1 MSQKF
6 KKIIALALAAAC
18 LLTLVACTD
27 NGSGDDEK
35 KFKVAYIMP
44 GPSAYF
50 APMNKGA
57 DKAAEDY
64 GIELVHFESGWDTTT
79 QAAQIEDAC
88 TSGEYDLI
96 MVNGVDSMAIISSI
110 EYCNENNVPIM
121 TIGNGVGEKTGVTY
135 EGSVSWVGENET
147 KTGGL
152 AGEIALRL
160 LGSQGGNIVMIEG
173 KSGTF
178 CQIHRREGMMNVLD
192 AADNVNVIY
201 TKAAD
206 WDKDK
211 AMQIAEDVLQSNMD
225 VDMFLCQDDTMA
237 AGVGQ
242 VVSEYGKKD
251 QIKIVGVGGSI
262 QGLEAMREGLIDGTT
277 FLSAYDEGY
286 LCVETAAKYLNGE
299 KYDTYVEM
307 QQVEVTKE
315 NIDKFKGEW

>member
-18 LLTLVACTD
+18 LLTLAACTD

-121 TIGNGVGEKTGVTY
+121 TIGNGVGEKNR
-135 EGSVSWVGENET
+135 S
-147 KTGGL
+147 
-152 AGEIALRL
+152 
-160 LGSQGGNIVMIEG
+160 
-173 KSGTF
+173 
-178 CQIHRREGMMNVLD
+178 
-192 AADNVNVIY
+192 
-201 TKAAD
+201 
-206 WDKDK
+206 
-211 AMQIAEDVLQSNMD
+211 
-225 VDMFLCQDDTMA
+225 
-237 AGVGQ
+237 
-242 VVSEYGKKD
+242 
-251 QIKIVGVGGSI
+251 
-262 QGLEAMREGLIDGTT
+262 
-277 FLSAYDEGY
+277 Y
-286 LCVETAAKYLNGE
+286 L
-299 KYDTYVEM
+299 
-307 QQVEVTKE
+307 
-315 NIDKFKGEW
+315 

>member
-1 MSQKF
+1 
-6 KKIIALALAAAC
+6 
-18 LLTLVACTD
+18 
-27 NGSGDDEK
+27 
-35 KFKVAYIMP
+35 
-44 GPSAYF
+44 
-50 APMNKGA
+50 
-57 DKAAEDY
+57 
-64 GIELVHFESGWDTTT
+64 
-79 QAAQIEDAC
+79 
-88 TSGEYDLI
+88 
-96 MVNGVDSMAIISSI
+96 
-110 EYCNENNVPIM
+110 
-121 TIGNGVGEKTGVTY
+121 
-135 EGSVSWVGENET
+135 
-147 KTGGL
+147 
-152 AGEIALRL
+152 
-160 LGSQGGNIVMIEG
+160 
-173 KSGTF
+173 
-178 CQIHRREGMMNVLD
+178 MNVLD

>member
-1 MSQKF
+1 MSQKI
-6 KKIIALALAAAC
+6 KTIISLVLAMAC
-18 LLTLVACTD
+18 LFTLVAC
-27 NGSGDDEK
+27 NSGEK
-35 KFKVAYIMP
+35 NSNDKKYKVAYIMP

-50 APMNKGA
+50 APMNDGA
-57 DKAAEDY
+57 DKAADEY

-96 MVNGVDSMAIISSI
+96 MVNGVDSMAIIPSI
-110 EYCNENNVPIM
+110 EYCNENNMPIM

-135 EGSVSWVGENET
+135 EGSISWVGENET
-147 KTGGL
+147 ETGGL
-152 AGEIALRL
+152 AGQIAVRL
-160 LGSQGGNIVMIEG
+160 LGEKGGNIVMIEG

-178 CQIHRREGMMNVLD
+178 CQIHRREGILNILDEVSNINV
-192 AADNVNVIY
+192 VY

-206 WDKDK
+206 WDKNI
-211 AMQIAEDVLQSNMD
+211 AMQIAEDVLQSDMD

-242 VVSEYGKKD
+242 VVNEYGLKD
-251 QIKIVGVGGSI
+251 KIKIVGVGGSI

-286 LCVETAAKYLNGE
+286 LCVETAAKYLSGE
-299 KYDTYVEM
+299 KYDTYVEVK
-307 QQVEVTKE
+307 QVEVTKE
-315 NIDKFKGEW
+315 NIDNFKGEW